1 MKRRGMKRVLHIL
14 KITLI
19 TLVGIIA
26 LAMAGIY
33 IFNKISLHNEASQ
46 IEDYGEK
53 IEVFDGTINVV
64 EKGRGK
70 ETIVLLP
77 GLGTGSPV
85 LDYTP
90 LTKEL
95 ENDYR
100 VVVIEPFG
108 YGLSSHT
115 KRDRTSANIVEE
127 IHEVIEKLNIDS
139 FILMGHSLGGIYGL
153 NYAATHPES
162 VKAFV
167 GIDNSVPDQPTEK
180 GNDRMTNFL
189 TESGMMRIMVNLNPD
204 LKNALTFDGIDKKT
218 YQQNLML
225 NLKNYN
231 NKMTKNEQAL
241 LEKNVTAARKQAF
254 PKELPVLLF
263 VAKDSINR
271 DSNWLGWHKAQAE
284 SVTKG
289 EVVELSGLHSLH
301 HTQSKAIAEKFKKFM
316 NEL

>member
-1 MKRRGMKRVLHIL
+1 MGVI
-14 KITLI
+14 
-19 TLVGIIA
+19 V

-46 IEDYGEK
+46 IKDYGEK
-53 IEVFDGTINVV
+53 IEVFDGMINVV
-64 EKGRGK
+64 EKGQGQ

-108 YGLSSHT
+108 YGLSSQT
-115 KRDRTSANIVEE
+115 KRDRTSANIAEE
-127 IHEVIEKLNIDS
+127 IHEVVGKLNIDS
-139 FILMGHSLGGIYGL
+139 FILMGHSISGIYSL
-153 NYAATHPES
+153 NYVATYPES

-167 GIDNSVPDQPTEK
+167 GIDNSVPDQPAEK
-180 GNDRMTNFL
+180 VDDRMTNFL
-189 TESGMMRIMVNLNPD
+189 TEAGIMRIMVNLSPN

-231 NKMTKNEQAL
+231 NKMIRNEQQL
-241 LEKNVTAARKQAF
+241 LEKNIPAARKQAF

-263 VAKDSINR
+263 VAKDTVEL
-271 DSNWLGWHKAQAE
+271 DDNWLEWHKIQAE
-284 SVTKG
+284 SVTRG
-289 EVVELSGLHSLH
+289 EVVELSGPHSLH
-301 HTQSKAIAEKFKKFM
+301 HTQSKAIAEKFKQFM
-316 NEL
+316 NEK